1 MVTAGAIQV
10 VYVDVNGDK
19 TPDFAINVIS
29 DHALTAADF
38 LL

>member
-1 MVTAGAIQV
+1 M

-19 TPDFAINVIS
+19 VSDFAINVTS
-29 DHALTAADF
+29 DHALTASDF

>member
-1 MVTAGAIQV
+1 VVTAGSIQV

-19 TPDFAINVIS
+19 APDFAINVVS

-38 LL
+38 VL